1 MSGTP
6 LLKKT
11 NVNNKSPRFCSRF
24 YVNLRTGK
32 NRKSH
37 MPVISFDDTNLL
49 QVYPRPSRQFK
60 IAFPSPTV
68 ILWLNLKFASLF
80 LKVIF

>member
-37 MPVISFDDTNLL
+37 MPVISLMIQT
-49 QVYPRPSRQFK
+49 YFK
-60 IAFPSPTV
+60 YIQDH
-68 ILWLNLKFASLF
+68 LDNLK
-80 LKVIF
+80 